1 MRLRIEKLSENSFIL
16 HGKMKEIS
24 DYQDLK
30 LLLEKFRKAKNS
42 EGIVVHFDIPQA
54 RDINPYILGYWLKLA
69 RKDGF
74 KIHLYII
81 SPLLYNSLLR
91 LGMHTFLEIKND
103 SMELYL

>member
-30 LLLEKFRKAKNS
+30 LLLEKFRKAKNQ
-42 EGIVVHFDIPQA
+42 EDIVVHFDIPQA
-54 RDINPYILGYWLKLA
+54 KDINPYILGYWLKLA

-81 SPLLYNSLLR
+81 SPLLYNYLLR

>member
-74 KIHLYII
+74 KIQLYII
-81 SPLLYNSLLR
+81 SPLLYNNLLR

>member
-1 MRLRIEKLSENSFIL
+1 MRLRIEKLSENSFVL

-30 LLLEKFRKAKNS
+30 ILLEKFRKANNA
-42 EGIVVHFDIPQA
+42 EGVVVHFDIPQA

-81 SPLLYNSLLR
+81 SAFLYNNLLR

>member
-1 MRLRIEKLSENSFIL
+1 MRLRIEKSSENSFIL

-81 SPLLYNSLLR
+81 SPLLYSNLLR

>member
-69 RKDGF
+69 RKDGL

-81 SPLLYNSLLR
+81 SPLLYNNLLR

>member
-1 MRLRIEKLSENSFIL
+1 MRLRIEKLNENSFIL

-81 SPLLYNSLLR
+81 SPLLYNNLLR

>member
-81 SPLLYNSLLR
+81 SPLLYNNLLR

-103 SMELYL
+103 SMERYL

>member
-30 LLLEKFRKAKNS
+30 LLLEKFRKAKNQ
-42 EGIVVHFDIPQA
+42 EDIVVHFDIPQA

-81 SPLLYNSLLR
+81 SPLLYNNLLR